1 MKHSWP
7 KMRFR
12 LHFSRVSAAASREL
26 SSALAEE
33 ARLSSS
39 FVALTLGSSAI
50 ATFGLLENSAA
61 VIIGAMIIAPL
72 LAPIQALAYGVLDG
86 SISNIRASCI
96 SLTAGSVL
104 AVGVSALLARA
115 IGLTILG
122 SEVMSR
128 TRPNLLDLGIAIA
141 AGLVGGFARTR
152 PGISN
157 TVAGT
162 AIAVAL
168 MPPLCVLGIGLAAG
182 DYSIAGGA
190 LLLFVANLF
199 GITLASTVVFFL
211 AGYATRHVRSALF
224 WTIGL
229 TAMLVIPLTLS
240 FGTLVHQDRLESA
253 LRLALTKHTVT
264 FHSASLVSSSVD
276 WSTTPPAATLLVRG
290 AVPITPHQVSLLEA
304 FAFQTTRQ
312 HFRLIIFEGHEERVT
327 ASGVG
332 PEPAA
337 TVTP

>member
-1 MKHSWP
+1 
-7 KMRFR
+7 
-12 LHFSRVSAAASREL
+12 
-26 SSALAEE
+26 
-33 ARLSSS
+33 
-39 FVALTLGSSAI
+39 
-50 ATFGLLENSAA
+50 LLENSAA

-72 LAPIQALAYGVLDG
+72 LTPIQALAYGVLDG
-86 SISNIRASCI
+86 SVSNIRASCI
-96 SLTAGSVL
+96 SLAAGSLL
-104 AVGVSALLARA
+104 AVGLSALLARA

-122 SEVMSR
+122 AEVMSR
-128 TRPNLLDLGIAIA
+128 TRPNLLDLGIALA

-157 TVAGT
+157 MVAGT

-168 MPPLCVLGIGLAAG
+168 MPPLCVVGIGLASG
-182 DYSIAGGA
+182 DDHIAGGA
-190 LLLFVANLF
+190 LLLFVTNLF

-229 TAMLVIPLTLS
+229 TAVLVIPLTLS

-264 FHSASLVSSSVD
+264 FHNASLVSSAVD

-290 AVPITPHQVSLLEA
+290 DVAITPHQVGLLEA
-304 FAFQTTRQ
+304 FASQTTRQ
-312 HFRLIIFEGHEERVT
+312 RFRLIIFEDRVERVT
-327 ASGVG
+327 ASSAGQSR
-332 PEPAA
+332 
-337 TVTP
+337 

>member
-1 MKHSWP
+1 MQVL
-7 KMRFR
+7 RFP
-12 LHFSRVSAAASREL
+12 RVSAAATEEL
-26 SSALAEE
+26 GAALAEE
-33 ARLSSS
+33 ARLGTS
-39 FVALTLGSSAI
+39 FVILTLASSAI

-86 SISNIRASCI
+86 SVRNIRASCI
-96 SLTAGSVL
+96 SLGVGGVV
-104 AVGVSALLARA
+104 AVGLSALLARA

-122 SEVMSR
+122 TEVMSR

-152 PGISN
+152 PAISN

-168 MPPLCVLGIGLAAG
+168 MPPLCVVGIGLAAG
-182 DYSIAGGA
+182 DQHIAGGA
-190 LLLFVANLF
+190 LLLFVTNLF

-211 AGYATRHVRSALF
+211 AGYATRHGRTALF

-229 TAMLVIPLTLS
+229 TAVLVVPLTLS

-264 FHSASLVSSSVD
+264 FHAASLVSSSVD
-276 WSTTPPAATLLVRG
+276 WSTQPPTATLLVRDD
-290 AVPITPHQVSLLEA
+290 VPITPHQVGLLEA
-304 FAFQTTRQ
+304 FAFQSTRQ
-312 HFRLIIFEGHEERVT
+312 HFRLVIFLERVERVT
-327 ASGVG
+327 A
-332 PEPAA
+332 
-337 TVTP
+337 T

>member
-1 MKHSWP
+1 MRLSWP
-7 KMRFR
+7 KIEI
-12 LHFSRVSAAASREL
+12 HFPRAPAQATRDL

-86 SISNIRASCI
+86 STRNIRASCV
-96 SLTAGSVL
+96 SLSVGSVL
-104 AVGVSALLARA
+104 AVGASTLLARS
-115 IGLTILG
+115 IGLSILG

-152 PGISN
+152 PAISN
-157 TVAGT
+157 TIAGT

-182 DYSIAGGA
+182 DDRIASGA
-190 LLLFVANLF
+190 LLLFVTNLC
-199 GITLASTVVFFL
+199 GITLASTIVFFL
-211 AGYATRHVRSALF
+211 AGYATRHARSALF

-229 TAMLVIPLTLS
+229 TAALVIPLTVS

-264 FHSASLVSSSVD
+264 FHDATLVSSSVD
-276 WSTTPPAATLLVRG
+276 WSTTPPAATLVVRTG
-290 AVPITPHQVSLLEA
+290 VSITPHQVGLLET
-304 FAFQTTRQ
+304 FAFQRTDNDSNSLFSRNMWS
-312 HFRLIIFEGHEERVT
+312 
-327 ASGVG
+327 A
-332 PEPAA
+332 
-337 TVTP
+337 

>member
-1 MKHSWP
+1 MKLSWP
-7 KMRFR
+7 R
-12 LHFSRVSAAASREL
+12 LGFKHHSSRVSAAASREL

-86 SISNIRASCI
+86 SVKNIRASCI
-96 SLTAGSVL
+96 SLSAGSVL

-141 AGLVGGFARTR
+141 AGLVGGFTRTR

-157 TVAGT
+157 MVAGT

-182 DYSIAGGA
+182 DYRIASGA
-190 LLLFVANLF
+190 LLLFVTNLF
-199 GITLASTVVFFL
+199 GITLASTVFFFL

-224 WTIGL
+224 WTIGF
-229 TAMLVIPLTLS
+229 TAVLVIPLTLS

-264 FHSASLVSSSVD
+264 FHDASLVSSSVD
-276 WSTTPPAATLLVRG
+276 WSMTPPAATLLVRG
-290 AVPITPHQVSLLEA
+290 AVRITPHQVSLLEA
-304 FAFQTTRQ
+304 FAFQTTKQR
-312 HFRLIIFEGHEERVT
+312 FRLIIFEDHVDRVT
-327 ASGVG
+327 AAGVG
-332 PEPAA
+332 QKPAG
-337 TVTP
+337 TVPQ

>member
-1 MKHSWP
+1 MKRSWP
-7 KMRFR
+7 SVGFRFR
-12 LHFSRVSAAASREL
+12 VTRVSAAVSLEF
-26 SSALAEE
+26 SSALADE

-39 FVALTLGSSAI
+39 FVALSLGSSAI

-86 SISNIRASCI
+86 SLKNIRASCV
-96 SLTAGSVL
+96 SLGAGSAL
-104 AVGVSALLARA
+104 AVGVSALLAHA

-122 SEVMSR
+122 SEVISR
-128 TRPNLLDLGIAIA
+128 TRPNLLDLGIAIV
-141 AGLVGGFARTR
+141 AGSIGGFARTR

-157 TVAGT
+157 MVAGT

-168 MPPLCVLGIGLAAG
+168 MPPLCVLGIGLAGA
-182 DYSIAGGA
+182 DDHIASGA
-190 LLLFVANLF
+190 LLLFLTNLC

-224 WTIGL
+224 LTIGL
-229 TAMLVIPLTLS
+229 TAVLVIPLTLS
-240 FGTLVHQDRLESA
+240 FSTLVHQDRLESA

-264 FHSASLVSSSVD
+264 FHDATLVSSSVD

-290 AVPITPHQVSLLEA
+290 SVPITPHQVSLLEA
-304 FAFQTTRQ
+304 FAYTATTQR
-312 HFRLIIFEGHEERVT
+312 FRLIIFDDRIARVT
-327 ASGVG
+327 AST
-332 PEPAA
+332 ETQTSAA
-337 TVTP
+337 PP

>member
-1 MKHSWP
+1 MRLSWP
-7 KMRFR
+7 QLVFKF
-12 LHFSRVSAAASREL
+12 HFSRVSAAASREL
-26 SSALAEE
+26 SSALVDE
-33 ARLSSS
+33 ARLSGS

-86 SISNIRASCI
+86 SVRNVRASCI

-115 IGLTILG
+115 IGLTIFG

-182 DYSIAGGA
+182 DYRIATGA
-190 LLLFVANLF
+190 LLLFVTNLF
-199 GITLASTVVFFL
+199 GITLASTVIFFL
-211 AGYATRHVRSALF
+211 AGYATRHVGSALF

-229 TAMLVIPLTLS
+229 TAALVIPLTLS
-240 FGTLVHQDRLESA
+240 FGTLVHEDRLESA

-264 FHSASLVSSSVD
+264 FHDASLVSSAVD

-290 AVPITPHQVSLLEA
+290 DVPITPHQVGLLEA
-304 FAFQTTRQ
+304 FALQTTRQ
-312 HFRLIIFEGHEERVT
+312 HFRLIIFEDHEERVT
-327 ASGVG
+327 ATGVG
-332 PEPAA
+332 QQPAA
-337 TVTP
+337 TVSP